1 MASLQKKVVEN
12 LSDVNVVDFKIG
24 SLYGQLND
32 KKLKTAISN
41 FIEAK
46 KEWDLQNIALKTIK
60 DEIIVKAKELLED
73 EKETTI
79 TFFSDKNSVKVVF
92 AWDINIT
99 NQNLLFEV
107 LGTRFDDLVNTKISY
122 IPTAKLKQMSLGDEA
137 LAECL
142 SLKEKAPAVSVIKGI

>member
-1 MASLQKKVVEN
+1 MASLHKQVAIANADIGVVN
-12 LSDVNVVDFKIG
+12 FKIG
-24 SLYGQLND
+24 SLEKQVND
-32 KKLKTAISN
+32 KKLKTAISS
-41 FIEAK
+41 FIKAK

-79 TFFSDKNSVKVVF
+79 TFSCNENSVKVVF

-122 IPTAKLKQMSLGDEA
+122 IPTAKLKEMSLGDEA

-142 SLKEKAPAVSVIKGI
+142 SLKEKAPAVSVIKSI